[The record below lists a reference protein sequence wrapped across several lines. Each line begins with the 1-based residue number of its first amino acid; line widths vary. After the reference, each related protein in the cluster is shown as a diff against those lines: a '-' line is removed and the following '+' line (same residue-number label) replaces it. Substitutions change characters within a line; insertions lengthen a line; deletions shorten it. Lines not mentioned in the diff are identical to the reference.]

1 MTSGKL
7 RPISFRTK
15 IVALVL
21 AVEALVLGALV
32 WHGSVLELQRV
43 DRNFQSGLAQLRP
56 LLNAAVEMPI
66 RNRDIA
72 TLQHILDDSVYVKG
86 TRYLVAKDREGNV
99 LAAAG
104 IKGDALP
111 HLDAAMEDGFSD
123 KRYDTVFPLSLRGE
137 PIGSMHIGVSLERE
151 MKSLDDSLRE
161 NLYRSGT
168 AFAISI
174 LLFLAIIQPFARRLG
189 RLQRAAD
196 RVAAGD
202 YAVQIEDPDTD
213 EVGAL
218 SRAFSNMTG
227 VVRSRVAE
235 LEKSRQQ
242 FHAIADYTYDV
253 ECWMSPEGKLLWIN
267 SSVQR
272 LTGYAAAECLAAEQF
287 PWFPVFGED
296 LVRVH
301 VEYQRALKQ
310 QTTATGFE
318 FRIVRKDGEV
328 EWISNSWQPIYGGGQ
343 PPTGTGSHEAEFLGL
358 RLSYNSIQRLK
369 NVELDLRQT
378 LSQLKD
384 VNALQSATAGD
395 LRAEQSRLLSLL
407 SAMSFGV
414 VFVDRGQ
421 RIVYANPAFAEVWSI
436 PATEPLLGL
445 NLFYVFKHADDMA
458 LEQET
463 FTKRLED
470 LMSDHKAT
478 TTTEIRLASGRLLK
492 LQVCPVLDEEHQFQG
507 SVLIHEDITQ
517 AREAQNQLS
526 FLAERDPLT
535 GLYNRRRFERELAER
550 LETAGRSHE
559 RVAVFFFDLDEFK
572 SVNDLFGH
580 RMGDQV
586 LLQVAG
592 EIRAQLRRSEFF
604 ARIGG
609 DEFALVVNSAD
620 DDQIRSLAERL
631 MRVIGG
637 LSVQLGEVR
646 LSLTSSLGIAISPD
660 HSRDPLELIA
670 HADAAMYQAKDA
682 GKNTWRVY
690 QADHAATLRQR
701 SLVTWN
707 DRIRHALRHDG
718 FELHLQGVFDTNS
731 LERRYAEALLRMPD
745 ESSGRLL
752 PPSQFIPYA
761 EKSNLIID
769 IDRWTL
775 NAAID
780 LLANDAAMAPIAVN
794 LSGRSVNEPSIAEFI
809 ALQLVERNVDPARLF
824 IEITE
829 TAAISDMRDAQ
840 RFIERLHAV
849 GCKVALDDFGAGF
862 ATFAYIKQLPVDVL
876 KIDGLFI
883 RNLGKSRDNQVFVR
897 AMLDIARGF
906 DKLTVAEAVED
917 ETCLDILRSYGV
929 DMVQGYALERPTPTN
944 KRPTRPP
951 APLPAVD
958 AEPAPI
964 PDRRAS

>member
-1 MTSGKL
+1 MTSSNPIL
-7 RPISFRTK
+7 RSISFRTK
-15 IVALVL
+15 VVALLL

-43 DRNFQSGLAQLRP
+43 DRNFQASLAQLRP
-56 LLNAAVEMPI
+56 LLNAAVELPI
-66 RNRDIA
+66 KNKDLAGLGR
-72 TLQHILDDSVYVKG
+72 ILEDSLYSKG
-86 TRYLVAKDREGNV
+86 TQYLVVKDREGNV

-104 IKGDALP
+104 IGADALP
-111 HLDAAMEDGFSD
+111 RLDAALEDGFSD
-123 KRYDTVFPLSLRGE
+123 RRYDTVFPLSMQGE
-137 PIGSMHIGVSLERE
+137 PIGSMHMGVSLDRE
-151 MKSLDDSLRE
+151 MRSLEDSLRE
-161 NLYRSGT
+161 NVYRSGT
-168 AFAISI
+168 AYAISI

-189 RLQRAAD
+189 RLQQAAD
-196 RVAAGD
+196 RIAAGD
-202 YAVQIEDPDTD
+202 YGVAVEDQDTD
-213 EVGAL
+213 EVGLLA
-218 SRAFSNMTG
+218 RAFSNMTG
-227 VVRSRVAE
+227 VVRDRVAE

-242 FHAIADYTYDV
+242 FHAIADFTYDV
-253 ECWMSPEGKLLWIN
+253 ECWVSPEGRLLWIN

-272 LTGYAAAECLAAEQF
+272 LTGYTAAECMAAGQF
-287 PWFPVFGED
+287 PWFPVYGED

-301 VEYQRALKQ
+301 VEYQGALKR
-310 QTTATGFE
+310 QTTETGFE

-328 EWISNSWQPIYGGGQ
+328 EWISNSWQPIYGA
-343 PPTGTGSHEAEFLGL
+343 EREFLGL
-358 RLSYNSIQRLK
+358 RLSYSSIQQRK

-378 LSQLKD
+378 LTRLKD
-384 VNALQSATAGD
+384 ANELQSSTAQN
-395 LRAEQSRLLSLL
+395 LRDEQSRLLSLL

-421 RIVYANPAFAEVWSI
+421 RVVYANPAFSEVWSI
-436 PATEPLLGL
+436 PPAETMLGL
-445 NLFYVFKHADDMA
+445 NLFYVLKNADDMA
-458 LEQET
+458 LEQEA
-463 FTKRLED
+463 FTERLAQ
-470 LMSDHKAT
+470 LMADEAAT
-478 TTTEIRLASGRLLK
+478 STTEIRLASGRILK
-492 LQVCPVLDEEHQFQG
+492 LMVCPVLDEERRFQG

-535 GLYNRRRFERELAER
+535 GLFNRRRFERELAER
-550 LETAGRSHE
+550 LEQAGRSHE
-559 RVAVFFFDLDEFK
+559 RVALFFFDLDEFK

-592 EIRAQLRRSEFF
+592 EIRGQLRRSEFF

-609 DEFALVVNSAD
+609 DEFALVVNNAD

-637 LSVQLGEVR
+637 LSIQLGEVR

-660 HSRDPLELIA
+660 HTRDALELIS

-682 GKNTWRVY
+682 GKNTWRIY

-707 DRIRHALRHDG
+707 DRIRHALRHDA
-718 FELHLQGVFDTNS
+718 FEVHLQGVFDTNT
-731 LERRYAEALLRMPD
+731 LKRCYAEALLRMPD
-745 ESSGRLL
+745 EQTGRLL

-769 IDRWTL
+769 VDRWTL
-775 NAAID
+775 NAVIEQ
-780 LLANDAAMAPIAVN
+780 LASDPTLAPIAVN
-794 LSGRSVNEPSIAEFI
+794 LSGRSVNEPAVAEFI
-809 ALQLVERNVDPARLF
+809 GEQLARRGVDPARLYL
-824 IEITE
+824 EITE

-840 RFIERLHAV
+840 RFIERLHAI

-862 ATFAYIKQLPVDVL
+862 ATFAYIKELPVDVL

-883 RNLGKSRDNQVFVR
+883 RNLPKSRDNQVFVK

-906 DKLTVAEAVED
+906 NKITVAEAVED

-929 DMVQGYALERPTPTN
+929 DMVQGFALERPLPAGR
-944 KRPTRPP
+944 RPTESP
-951 APLPAVD
+951 APLAHAATAPARL
-958 AEPAPI
+958 
-964 PDRRAS
+964 PDRRSV